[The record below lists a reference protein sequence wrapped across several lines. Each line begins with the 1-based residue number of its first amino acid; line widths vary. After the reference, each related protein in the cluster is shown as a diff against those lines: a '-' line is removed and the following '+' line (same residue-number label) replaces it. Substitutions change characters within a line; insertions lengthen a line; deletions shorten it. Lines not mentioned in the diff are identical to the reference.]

1 MSPDSPKL
9 LNVYEAAERLGVSV
23 SYLNKLR
30 MTPGAGPRFAKFGTR
45 CSYDPVDLAAW
56 VEAQK
61 RDSTA
66 GDHPAASE
74 AVQ

>member
-1 MSPDSPKL
+1 MTADTPKL
-9 LNVYEAAERLGVSV
+9 LNVNEAAERLGVSV

-30 MTPGAGPRFAKFGTR
+30 MSAGAGPRFAKFGTR
-45 CSYDPVDLAAW
+45 CSYDPQDLAAW

-66 GDHPAASE
+66 GEQPGAAE
-74 AVQ
+74 AAR